1 VIYKTEKLTQL
12 EGTDIMITIETSH
25 MNVQK
30 WRSRVFT
37 FLTVILTVV
46 LLIAGT
52 FEFIPAWILKDP
64 ADSIHLWHIAEL
76 TALSAI
82 LLGGVMF
89 GLLRKP
95 EEKPLLAQFI
105 VMSILILAIGLTPF
119 DIRLVGLLPLA
130 GLLMLT
136 YPKPRALFSFAH
148 KGRISAALLSITVVL
163 AVILDPI
170 IQQEIHYQIIGMT
183 ENDAHALL
191 FHWIGSAVLYVL
203 LIVAGALASTK
214 RPGWKW
220 LGIVTGLTYC
230 FLGVIGLIVPSYA
243 AGAWSEAGGLF
254 ALFFGALY
262 ILITLAEAEG
272 MSQDVS
278 VPVQESVQKPEIVSE
293 TAVKATS
300 AHKAATVSITQPAQ
314 KANEH
319 IEMAILELAGMDRK

>member
-1 VIYKTEKLTQL
+1 
-12 EGTDIMITIETSH
+12 MITIETSH
-25 MNVQK
+25 MNVTK

-37 FLTVILTVV
+37 FLTVFLSIV

-89 GLLRKP
+89 GLIRKS
-95 EEKPLLAQFI
+95 EKKPLLAQFI
-105 VMSILILAIGLTPF
+105 VMSMIILALGIAPF
-119 DIRLVGLLPLA
+119 SIPVLGLLPLA
-130 GLLMLT
+130 GLFVLT
-136 YPKPRALFSFAH
+136 YPKPRALFSFSLQ
-148 KGRISAALLSITVVL
+148 GRMSIALLAITAPL
-163 AVILDPI
+163 AVILVPI

-183 ENDAHALL
+183 ENDAHAQLL
-191 FHWIGSAVLYVL
+191 HWIGSALLYVL
-203 LIVAGALASTK
+203 LILAGVLASTK
-214 RPGWKW
+214 RPGWKR
-220 LGIVTGLTYC
+220 LGIITGLTYC
-230 FLGVIGLIVPSYA
+230 FLGVIGLIVPGYA

-278 VPVQESVQKPEIVSE
+278 APVLESAQKPEIVSE

-300 AHKAATVSITQPAQ
+300 AHESATISVTSPSYE
-314 KANEH
+314 ANEH
-319 IEMAILELAGMDRK
+319 IEMAVIELTGMDRK

>member
-1 VIYKTEKLTQL
+1 
-12 EGTDIMITIETSH
+12 MITIETSH

-37 FLTVILTVV
+37 FLTVFLSVV

-52 FEFIPAWILKDP
+52 FEFIPAWMLKDP

-89 GLLRKP
+89 GLIRKP

-105 VMSILILAIGLTPF
+105 VMSVLILAIGLTPF

-130 GLLMLT
+130 ALLVLT
-136 YPKPRALFSFAH
+136 YPKPRALFSFSLQ
-148 KGRISAALLSITVVL
+148 GRMSIALLAITAPL
-163 AVILDPI
+163 AVILVPI

-183 ENDAHALL
+183 ENDAHAQLL
-191 FHWIGSAVLYVL
+191 HWIGSALLYVL
-203 LIVAGALASTK
+203 LILAGVLASTK
-214 RPGWKW
+214 RPGWKR
-220 LGIVTGLTYC
+220 LGIITGLTYC
-230 FLGVIGLIVPSYA
+230 FLGVIGLIVPGYA

-262 ILITLAEAEG
+262 ILVTLAEAEG
-272 MSQDVS
+272 MSQEAP
-278 VPVQESVQKPEIVSE
+278 VPVQEFSQKSATVPE
-293 TAVKATS
+293 AKGKATPTHES
-300 AHKAATVSITQPAQ
+300 ATVLVTLPYEANKGIEVAEFEAASI
-314 KANEH
+314 
-319 IEMAILELAGMDRK
+319 DRR

>member
-1 VIYKTEKLTQL
+1 
-12 EGTDIMITIETSH
+12 MITIETQH
-25 MNVQK
+25 MNVKK

-37 FLTVILTVV
+37 FLTVFLSIV

-52 FEFIPAWILKDP
+52 FEFIPAWILKNP

-76 TALSAI
+76 TALAAI

-89 GLLRKP
+89 GLVRKP

-105 VMSILILAIGLTPF
+105 VMSVIILAIGLIPF
-119 DIRLVGLLPLA
+119 DFRLVGLLPPA
-130 GLLMLT
+130 GLLVLT

-148 KGRISAALLSITVVL
+148 KGRISAALLSITILL

-170 IQQEIHYQIIGMT
+170 IQQEIHYQIIGMN

-191 FHWIGSAVLYVL
+191 FHWIGSALLYVL
-203 LIVAGALASTK
+203 LIVAGVLASTK
-214 RPGWKW
+214 RPGWKR

-243 AGAWSEAGGLF
+243 AGAWSQAGGLF

-272 MSQDVS
+272 ISQEAS
-278 VPVQESVQKPEIVSE
+278 VPAQESVQEPEIVSE
-293 TAVKATS
+293 AVVKATP
-300 AHKAATVSITQPAQ
+300 AHDAATVSIPLPSYEV
-314 KANEH
+314 NER
-319 IEMAILELAGMDRK
+319 IEKGELELAGMDRR

>member
-1 VIYKTEKLTQL
+1 
-12 EGTDIMITIETSH
+12 MITIETHH

-37 FLTVILTVV
+37 FLTVFLSVV

-76 TALSAI
+76 TAIAI

-89 GLLRKP
+89 GLVRKP
-95 EEKPLLAQFI
+95 EKKPLLAQFI
-105 VMSILILAIGLTPF
+105 VMSMIILALGIAPF
-119 DIRLVGLLPLA
+119 SIPVLGLLPLA
-130 GLLMLT
+130 GLLVLT
-136 YPKPRALFSFAH
+136 YPKPRALFSFSLQ
-148 KGRISAALLSITVVL
+148 GRMSIALLAITAPL
-163 AVILDPI
+163 AVILVPI

-183 ENDAHALL
+183 ENDAHAQLL
-191 FHWIGSAVLYVL
+191 HWIGSALLYVM
-203 LIVAGALASTK
+203 LILAGVLASTK
-214 RPGWKW
+214 RPGWKR
-220 LGIVTGLTYC
+220 LGIITGLTYC
-230 FLGVIGLIVPSYA
+230 FLGVIGLIVPGYA

-272 MSQDVS
+272 INQDVS
-278 VPVQESVQKPEIVSE
+278 VPVPESAQKPAIVSE

-300 AHKAATVSITQPAQ
+300 AHKSATVSVTSPSYE
-314 KANEH
+314 ANNS
-319 IEMAILELAGMDRK
+319 IEMAEFEAASIGRR